1 MFSALPLI
9 ADIAPRSRH
18 VDSCPNFRRGTDRPS
33 DLPQGAGP
41 FRPNL
46 RRDLALSLFSRGS
59 YFQPSIPMIAFHSR
73 RLSCLETQQNGI
85 ARMRIIALLFAF
97 VLAGCTGNRLN
108 ADTKPIAVAL
118 CAPPMAGAVMT
129 ATTI

>member
-1 MFSALPLI
+1 MAESDMNKSSWQKPAYTQ
-9 ADIAPRSRH
+9 SVH
-18 VDSCPNFRRGTDRPS
+18 RRNR
-33 DLPQGAGP
+33 
-41 FRPNL
+41 
-46 RRDLALSLFSRGS
+46 
-59 YFQPSIPMIAFHSR
+59 
-73 RLSCLETQQNGI
+73 QNGI

-118 CAPPMAGAVMT
+118 CAPPMAAAVMA